1 MLEILKMNRADYTE
15 NDMGEDIVL
24 HKLVVMDDVSG
35 LADSDRRREFP
46 NFLTVSQKYRI
57 TCFYIFHTVYPT
69 RDNWQLIM
77 SQTKIFNFFPGF
89 IHFGSMI
96 RVLASFV
103 NRYKNSYVPQRTF
116 LMNK

>member
-69 RDNWQLIM
+69 RDN
-77 SQTKIFNFFPGF
+77 
-89 IHFGSMI
+89 
-96 RVLASFV
+96 
-103 NRYKNSYVPQRTF
+103 
-116 LMNK
+116 